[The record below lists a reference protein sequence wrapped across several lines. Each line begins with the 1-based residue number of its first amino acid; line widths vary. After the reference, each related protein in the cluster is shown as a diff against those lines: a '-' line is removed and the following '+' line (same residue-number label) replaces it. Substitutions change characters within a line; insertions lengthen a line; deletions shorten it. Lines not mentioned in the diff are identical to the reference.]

1 MPEQEHSV
9 DEQIAEAEA
18 EAAEAREAG
27 RELEEREALER
38 VAVLKAVRGAQI
50 GYADNQGHEDNKARG

>member
-1 MPEQEHSV
+1 MPEQERTV
-9 DEQIAEAEA
+9 AEQIALAEAEA
-18 EAAEAREAG
+18 MEAREAG

-50 GYADNQGHEDNKARG
+50 GYADAQGHEDDKTRA

>member
-50 GYADNQGHEDNKARG
+50 GYGDNQGHEDEARG